1 MERGRWKLVSVLIR
15 EVLAIVAVKLP
26 ISVAED
32 SKNVFATHV
41 TI

>member
-15 EVLAIVAVKLP
+15 EVLAIVVVKLP
-26 ISVAED
+26 ISEAYH
-32 SKNVFATHV
+32 SKNVFATYI